1 MPRLVCCNELLSRQ
15 GLDLRAQCR
24 FAKAVGYDALEL
36 AIESFPA
43 DPRAL
48 SDGQVR
54 AMRLTAA
61 DEGMEIAGLH
71 WLLSSAPALSITDA
85 AVAAETT
92 DYLLKLV
99 EICEGLGG
107 HVLIHG
113 SPQQRQPVPGTPDAA
128 TYDHAAKL
136 FAPVARACHD
146 AGLAYC
152 IEPLSRDQTPFIN
165 TLEDARR
172 LVEMVGSPAFRTMLD
187 CSSAALAEAE
197 SVPALIEKWMPTGLI
212 AHVHLND
219 SNRGAPGTGADDFS
233 AIIAA
238 LIASGYGGDLS
249 VEPFTTCVSAEVT
262 LAIAS
267 ATTRAHLQTHGRKTP

>member
-1 MPRLVCCNELLSRQ
+1 MPRLVCCNELLSRE
-15 GLDLRAQCR
+15 GLDFRAQCR
-24 FAKAVGYDALEL
+24 FAKAVGFDALEL

-43 DPRAL
+43 DPLRL
-48 SDGQVR
+48 SESEVR
-54 AMRLTAA
+54 AMRQTAT

-71 WLLSSAPALSITDA
+71 WLLSSAPALSITKP
-85 AVAAETT
+85 AVAGGTT
-92 DYLLKLV
+92 DYLLRLV
-99 EICEGLGG
+99 DICAGLGG

-113 SPQQRQPVPGTPDAA
+113 SPQQRRPLSGIADAA

-146 AGLAYC
+146 AGLTYC

-172 LVEMVGSPAFRTMLD
+172 LVDMVGSPAFRTMLD
-187 CSSAALAEAE
+187 CSSAALAEEE
-197 SVPALIEKWMPTGLI
+197 SVPTLIGKWMPTELI

-219 SNRGAPGTGADDFS
+219 SNRGAPGTGADNFS

-267 ATTRAHLQTHGRKTP
+267 ATTRAHLQTHGRAMP

>member
-1 MPRLVCCNELLSRQ
+1 MPRLVCCNELLSRE

-48 SDGQVR
+48 SAGEVR
-54 AMRLTAA
+54 AMRETAA
-61 DEGMEIAGLH
+61 DEGIEIAGLH
-71 WLLSSAPALSITDA
+71 WLLSSAPTLSITDPA
-85 AVAAETT
+85 AAEETA

-99 EICEGLGG
+99 EICAGLGG

-113 SPQQRQPVPGTPDAA
+113 SPQQRRPLSGTPDAA
-128 TYDHAAKL
+128 TYDHAAEL
-136 FAPVARACHD
+136 FTPVASACLD
-146 AGLAYC
+146 AGLTYC

-172 LVEMVGSPAFRTMLD
+172 LVDMVGSPAFKTMLD
-187 CSSAALAEAE
+187 CSSAALAEEE
-197 SVPALIEKWMPTGLI
+197 SVPALIEKWMPSGPIT
-212 AHVHLND
+212 HVHLND
-219 SNRGAPGTGADDFS
+219 SNRGAPGTGSDNFS

-238 LIASGYGGDLS
+238 ILASGYSGDLS

-267 ATTRAHLQTHGRKTP
+267 ATTRAHLQTYGRPGP